1 MKKIVIYRSKTG
13 FTKKYAEWI
22 SNELSCDLCDCKKV
36 NQTVL
41 ETYDVIIYG
50 AGIMAGQIKGFKQL
64 KESLAS
70 IPSKKLVVFAT
81 GATKMDDEKAL
92 TAIRQANFPDG
103 DNTPYFYFTGGLNYE
118 KMGFFGRSMMKM
130 MSSAMA
136 KKKDATEEEKA
147 EAKAMSQ
154 SSDYSDKEYIK
165 PLVEYVSKM

>member
-1 MKKIVIYRSKTG
+1 MNIEQLLDMKPENIEISKQDKI
-13 FTKKYAEWI
+13 
-22 SNELSCDLCDCKKV
+22 
-36 NQTVL
+36 
-41 ETYDVIIYG
+41 IIYG

-147 EAKAMSQ
+147 EA
-154 SSDYSDKEYIK
+154 I
-165 PLVEYVSKM
+165 V